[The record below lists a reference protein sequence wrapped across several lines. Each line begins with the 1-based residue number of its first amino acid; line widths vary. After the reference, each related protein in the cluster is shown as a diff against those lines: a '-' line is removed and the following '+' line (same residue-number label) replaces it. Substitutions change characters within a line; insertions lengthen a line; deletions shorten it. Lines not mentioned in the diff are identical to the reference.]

1 MTRMELLAARANDA
15 VEAAL
20 IKGVCLGEAEC
31 LIVRE
36 AVLVELVRVER
47 EVWGKLVDK
56 IESEM
61 EKENE
66 SIDDQIW
73 EIRDWLV
80 ARRQELGS

>member
-1 MTRMELLAARANDA
+1 MTRKELLAARANDV
-15 VEAAL
+15 VEVAL
-20 IKGVCLGEAEC
+20 SKGVCLGEAEC

-36 AVLVELVRVER
+36 AVLAELLRVER
-47 EVWGKLVDK
+47 EVLDRVVDR
-56 IESEM
+56 IELDM

-66 SIDDQIW
+66 STDDQIW